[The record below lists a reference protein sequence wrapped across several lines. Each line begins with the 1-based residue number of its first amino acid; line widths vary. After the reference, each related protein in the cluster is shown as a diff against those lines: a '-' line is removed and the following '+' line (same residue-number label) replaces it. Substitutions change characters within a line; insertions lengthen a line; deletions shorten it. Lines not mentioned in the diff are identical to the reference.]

1 MSRLNILQNKVTFH
15 INNMAYT
22 IVVDERIEKEI
33 RKYMDVNK
41 SIDTR
46 ELLAAYIRMAQEFTI
61 FKEDLELLSEK
72 IPKL

>member
-1 MSRLNILQNKVTFH
+1 
-15 INNMAYT
+15 MAYT